1 MEKKFVITLTKTAVI
16 PLLDESEAQEVA
28 RILVDR
34 ECKDNF
40 AGNLLYITSEVKEL
54 EYAGW
59 RFWFDH

>member
-28 RILVDR
+28 KILVDR

-54 EYAGW
+54 EYAN
-59 RFWFDH
+59 

>member
-16 PLLDESEAQEVA
+16 PLDSEGEAQEVA
-28 RILVDR
+28 KMLMDR

-54 EYAGW
+54 EYAN
-59 RFWFDH
+59 